1 MCALVIKRILR
12 KKVDIK
18 YLEFTRGIG
27 GALFF
32 YCFVNF
38 LLQPSSP
45 LPYLYYSVSFV
56 TTGNLLC
63 DDNCIILK
71 DTICAIYLF

>member
-1 MCALVIKRILR
+1 MCALVIKRIMR

-32 YCFVNF
+32 YCIVNF

-63 DDNCIILK
+63 GDNCIILK
-71 DTICAIYLF
+71 DTIYAIYLF